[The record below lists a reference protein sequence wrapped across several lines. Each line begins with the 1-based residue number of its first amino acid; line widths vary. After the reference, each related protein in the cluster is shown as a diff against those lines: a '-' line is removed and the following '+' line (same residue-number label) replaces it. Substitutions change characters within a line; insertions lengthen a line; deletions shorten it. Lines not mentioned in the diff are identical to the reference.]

1 MFRYFVPDLG
11 VKVKLFEFKSL
22 EVKPLQY
29 IAKIDAYSKY
39 DMNHI
44 RLIKLVILKRPGFQS
59 WKYGMPTKTSTHVY
73 SISWKHVTGWYYVI

>member
-59 WKYGMPTKTSTHVY
+59 
-73 SISWKHVTGWYYVI
+73 